1 MTISADPPPSSAKP
15 TSLARMI
22 LDDVLTT
29 LNVKRVKALRYLVTF
44 LGRKPTRWLA
54 DLLSRWDRQI
64 ERGSFVETA
73 RDALQLFTAGFELN
87 SADEIPQSGPLLV
100 VANHP
105 GMYDSIGAIVTVGRE
120 DVRVVAARREF
131 FRVLPHISN
140 HLLTIET
147 DASLR
152 LEAVRHT
159 IQSLREGQAVIIF
172 PSGKLEPEPSLM
184 PGAGA
189 ALEQWSESV
198 GIFLSK
204 VPETRL
210 LPILISQT
218 LSPKAWHSWL
228 ARLPKTQK
236 RRHQA
241 AMGWQFLKQRVS
253 KDPAWKL
260 SLRVDTGRIKTASEL
275 DPSLDPKKLAQAVQD
290 EMKALLNSIYPPN
303 HLS

>member
-1 MTISADPPPSSAKP
+1 MALSTDPPPSSAKP

-29 LNVKRVKALRYLVTF
+29 LNVNRVKALRYLITL
-44 LGRKPTRWLA
+44 LGSKTTRWLA
-54 DLLSRWDRQI
+54 DLLSRWDRQV
-64 ERGSFVETA
+64 ERSSFIETA
-73 RDALQLFTAGFELN
+73 RDALNLFTSGFELS
-87 SADEIPQSGPLLV
+87 SAEAIPKTGPLLA

-131 FRVLPHISN
+131 FRVLPNIN
-140 HLLTIET
+140 RHLLIIET

-152 LEAVRHT
+152 LEAVRHI
-159 IQSLREGQAVIIF
+159 IQALKEGQAVIIF

-184 PGAGA
+184 PGAA
-189 ALEQWSESV
+189 ASLEQWSASV

-204 VPETRL
+204 VPETCL

-218 LSPKAWHSWL
+218 LSPKAWHSWP
-228 ARLPKTQK
+228 ARLPKAQK

-241 AMGWQFLKQRVS
+241 AMGWQFVKQRVS
-253 KDPAWKL
+253 KDPAWRL
-260 SLRVDTGRIKTASEL
+260 PLRIDTGKVKTASLL
-275 DPSLDPKKLAQAVQD
+275 DPSLDPKKLAQVVQD
-290 EMKALLNSIYPPN
+290 EMRALINSIYPEN
-303 HLS
+303 L

>member
-1 MTISADPPPSSAKP
+1 MTITNDPPPSSSKP

-29 LNVKRVKALRYLVTF
+29 LNVNRVKALRYFITL
-44 LGRKPTRWLA
+44 LGSKTTRWLA
-54 DLLSRWDRQI
+54 DLLSRWDRQVA
-64 ERGSFVETA
+64 RTSFVETA
-73 RDALQLFTAGFELN
+73 RDALQLFTTDFELN
-87 SADEIPQSGPLLV
+87 CAEEIPKTGPLLA

-131 FRVLPHISN
+131 FRVLPNISK
-140 HLLTIET
+140 HLLTIEK

-152 LEAVRHT
+152 SEAMRHI
-159 IQSLREGQAVIIF
+159 IQALKDGQAVIIF
-172 PSGKLEPEPSLM
+172 PSGRLEPEPSLM
-184 PGAGA
+184 PGVSV
-189 ALEQWSESV
+189 ALEQWSASI

-218 LSPKAWHSWL
+218 LSPKAWQSWP
-228 ARLPKTQK
+228 ARLPKAQK

-241 AMGWQFLKQRVS
+241 AMGWQFVKQRVS
-253 KDPAWKL
+253 RDPAWKL
-260 SLRVDTGRIKTASEL
+260 PLRIDTGKVKTSIEL
-275 DPSLDPKKLAQAVQD
+275 DPSLDPKKLSEAVQD
-290 EMKALLNSIYPPN
+290 EMKSLLNSIYPPN
-303 HLS
+303 HIL

>member
-1 MTISADPPPSSAKP
+1 
-15 TSLARMI
+15 MI

-29 LNVKRVKALRYLVTF
+29 LNVNRVKALRYLITL
-44 LGRKPTRWLA
+44 LGSKTTRWLA
-54 DLLSRWDRQI
+54 DLLSRWDRQV
-64 ERGSFVETA
+64 ERSSFIETA
-73 RDALQLFTAGFELN
+73 RDALNLFTSGFELS
-87 SADEIPQSGPLLV
+87 SAEAIPKTGPLLA

-131 FRVLPHISN
+131 FRVLPNIN
-140 HLLTIET
+140 RHLLIIET

-152 LEAVRHT
+152 LEAVRHI
-159 IQSLREGQAVIIF
+159 IQALKEGQAVIIF
-172 PSGKLEPEPSLM
+172 PSGKLGPEPSLM
-184 PGAGA
+184 PGAA
-189 ALEQWSESV
+189 ASLEQWSASV

-204 VPETRL
+204 VPETCL

-218 LSPKAWHSWL
+218 LSPKAWHSWP
-228 ARLPKTQK
+228 ARLPKAQK

-241 AMGWQFLKQRVS
+241 AMGWQFVKQRTS
-253 KDPAWKL
+253 TDPVWRL
-260 SLRVDTGRIKTASEL
+260 PLRIDTGEVKTANEL

-290 EMKALLNSIYPPN
+290 EMTALLNLIYPPN

>member
-1 MTISADPPPSSAKP
+1 
-15 TSLARMI
+15 MI

-29 LNVKRVKALRYLVTF
+29 LNIKRVKALRYLVSF

-64 ERGSFVETA
+64 ERSSFVETA
-73 RDALQLFTAGFELN
+73 RDALHLFTSGFELH
-87 SADEIPQSGPLLV
+87 SIEEIPQSGPLLA

-105 GMYDSIGAIVTVGRE
+105 GMYDSIGAVVTVGRE

-147 DASLR
+147 DTSLR
-152 LEAVRHT
+152 LEAVRHI
-159 IQSLREGQAVIIF
+159 IQSLKDGQAVIIF

-184 PGAGA
+184 PGAVA
-189 ALEQWSESV
+189 SLEQWSASV
-198 GIFLSK
+198 GVFLSK

-218 LSPKAWHSWL
+218 LSPKAWQSWL

-253 KDPAWKL
+253 KDSAWKMP
-260 SLRVDTGRIKTASEL
+260 LRTDTGRIQTASDL
-275 DPSLDPKKLAQAVQD
+275 DPSLDPKKLSQAVQD
-290 EMKALLNSIYPPN
+290 EMKHLLSSIYPET
-303 HLS
+303 S

>member
-1 MTISADPPPSSAKP
+1 
-15 TSLARMI
+15 MI

-29 LNVKRVKALRYLVTF
+29 LNVNRVKALRYLITL
-44 LGRKPTRWLA
+44 LGSKTTRWLA

-64 ERGSFVETA
+64 ERSTFIETA
-73 RDALQLFTAGFELN
+73 QDALHLFTSGFDLS
-87 SADEIPQSGPLLV
+87 SADEIPKTGPLLA

-131 FRVLPHISN
+131 FRVLPNISR
-140 HLLTIET
+140 HLLTIEK

-152 LEAVRHT
+152 LEAMRHI
-159 IQSLREGQAVIIF
+159 IQALRDGQAVIIF
-172 PSGKLEPEPSLM
+172 PSGRLEPEPALL
-184 PGAGA
+184 PGAAA
-189 ALEQWSESV
+189 ALEQWSGSV

-218 LSPKAWHSWL
+218 LSPKAWNSWL

-241 AMGWQFLKQRVS
+241 AMGWQFVKQRTS
-253 KDPAWKL
+253 KDPAWRL
-260 SLRVDTGRIKTASEL
+260 PLRIDTGKVKTAIEL

-290 EMKALLNSIYPPN
+290 EMKALLNSIYPEN
-303 HLS
+303 M

>member
-1 MTISADPPPSSAKP
+1 MTPSSDHTPSSTKP

-22 LDDVLTT
+22 LDDVLAT
-29 LNVKRVKALRYLVTF
+29 LNVNRVKALHYLVTI
-44 LGRKPTRWLA
+44 LGSKTSRWLA
-54 DLLSRWDRQI
+54 DLLSRWDSQI
-64 ERGSFVETA
+64 ERSSFLETA
-73 RDALQLFTAGFELN
+73 RDALDLFTSGFELS
-87 SADEIPQSGPLLV
+87 SADEIPKTGPLLA

-105 GMYDSIGAIVTVGRE
+105 GMVDSIGAIVTVGRE

-131 FRVLPHISN
+131 LRVLPNISS
-140 HLLTIET
+140 HLLTIEK

-152 LEAVRHT
+152 LEAMRHI
-159 IQSLREGQAVIIF
+159 IQALNEGHAVIIF
-172 PSGKLEPEPSLM
+172 PGGRLEPEPAMM
-184 PGAGA
+184 PGAA
-189 ALEQWSESV
+189 AAIDQWSASI

-210 LPILISQT
+210 LPVLISQT
-218 LSPKAWHSWL
+218 LSPKAWHSWP

-241 AMGWQFLKQRVS
+241 AMGWQFVKQRVS

-260 SLRVDTGRIKTASEL
+260 PLRIDTGKGKSAIEL

-290 EMKALLNSIYPPN
+290 EMKALLNSLYPEG

>member
-1 MTISADPPPSSAKP
+1 
-15 TSLARMI
+15 MI

-29 LNVKRVKALRYLVTF
+29 LNIKRVKALRYLVTL

-64 ERGSFVETA
+64 ERESFVETA
-73 RDALQLFTAGFELN
+73 RDALHLFTSGFELS
-87 SADEIPQSGPLLV
+87 SADEIPQTGPLLA

-120 DVRVVAARREF
+120 DVRVVAARREC
-131 FRVLPHISN
+131 FRVLPHIN
-140 HLLTIET
+140 QHLLTIEK

-152 LEAVRHT
+152 LEAVRHI
-159 IQSLREGQAVIIF
+159 IQALKEGQAVIIF
-172 PSGKLEPEPSLM
+172 PSGRLEPEPSLM
-184 PGAGA
+184 PGAA
-189 ALEQWSESV
+189 DALEQWSASV

-236 RRHQA
+236 HQHQA
-241 AMGWQFLKQRVS
+241 AMGWQFIKQRVS

-260 SLRVDTGRIKTASEL
+260 PLRIDPGRVKTAIEL
-275 DPSLDPKKLAQAVQD
+275 DPSLDPKRLAQAVQD
-290 EMKALLNSIYPPN
+290 EMRSLLNSIYPEDA
-303 HLS
+303 

>member
-1 MTISADPPPSSAKP
+1 
-15 TSLARMI
+15 MI

-29 LNVKRVKALRYLVTF
+29 LNVKRVKALRYLVSF

-64 ERGSFVETA
+64 ERSSFVETA
-73 RDALQLFTAGFELN
+73 RDALHLFTSGFELH
-87 SADEIPQSGPLLV
+87 SIEEIPQSGPLLA

-105 GMYDSIGAIVTVGRE
+105 GMYDSIGAVVTVGRE

-147 DASLR
+147 DTSLR
-152 LEAVRHT
+152 LEAVRHI
-159 IQSLREGQAVIIF
+159 IQSLKDGQAVIIF

-184 PGAGA
+184 PGAVA
-189 ALEQWSESV
+189 SLEQWSASV
-198 GIFLSK
+198 GVFLSK

-218 LSPKAWHSWL
+218 LSPKAWNSWL

-236 RRHQA
+236 RRHKA

-253 KDPAWKL
+253 KDPAWKMP
-260 SLRVDTGRIKTASEL
+260 LRIDTGRIKTASDL
-275 DPSLDPKKLAQAVQD
+275 DPSLDPKKLSQAVRD
-290 EMKALLNSIYPPN
+290 EMKSLLNSIYPEYP
-303 HLS
+303 